1 LRRWMLPALLGAMAF
16 VPGLVFAQGAQGG
29 QQDEQ
34 FGTTI
39 QMSDQRP
46 TSFQGVAKGTVLGLN
61 LSDGIVT
68 ISTPGGR
75 MHLRGMPGQIADLN
89 PGDLVAFTYNNYNGV
104 LWLSLDQGAGGG
116 IGGAG
121 NLSLSPES
129 FGSYGMT
136 TGYVNRVDKRQGFI
150 EVRGV
155 QFRTHPQLLQNVIPG
170 QFVNVTF
177 AEIGNRNWA
186 DQITLVDSGTNFDL
200 GSIGG
205 QQGPMP

>member
-1 LRRWMLPALLGAMAF
+1 MRRLVLAALLGAMAF
-16 VPGLVFAQGAQGG
+16 VPGLVYGQAAQGG
-29 QQDEQ
+29 QQDGGQ
-34 FGTTI
+34 

-46 TSFQGVAKGTVLGLN
+46 TSFMGVAKGTVLQLN
-61 LSDGIVT
+61 LSDGVVA

-75 MHLRGMPGQIADLN
+75 MNLRGLPGQISDLN

-116 IGGAG
+116 LGGAG
-121 NLSLSPES
+121 NLSLGPES

-186 DQITLVDSGTNFDL
+186 DQITLVGSDTNFDI
-200 GSIGG
+200 GSVGG
-205 QQGPMP
+205 Q